1 MPLPPDNA
9 GFQSG
14 VLHPTVCWMKL
25 SSVTPAML
33 LLLTA
38 KIWPNTLTVCEMC
51 VNYSWPIHWI
61 WLCSLS
67 FQILIS
73 EASLLTWQ
81 HSLTQCFRSHWPYS
95 CKSDKS
101 LPEILTGVWRHIH
114 DLQYVTEA
122 LTLRHCYGWCWRTV
136 FNTVKLILNWLNI
149 IFSLLLPLF
158 SVS

>member
-1 MPLPPDNA
+1 MLGFNPEYYIPQSAEWSLPAEWIIP
-9 GFQSG
+9 
-14 VLHPTVCWMKL
+14 
-25 SSVTPAML
+25 PAM